1 MGRYLK
7 ASKVLRPRSALRIGR
22 VPRPLLMRWELLAD
36 EEPGWPAALNA
47 ASPPAFWLEE
57 EPSEA
62 EEEDEG
68 GRFDTLDEAWLQYYQ
83 ELHLAQERIGDIW
96 SQRVPT
102 EILDE
107 WWEREALHEDLGD
120 DFEIV
125 MLIEE
130 GPYSQGLFDSQG
142 WR

>member
-7 ASKVLRPRSALRIGR
+7 ASKVLRPRSALRTGR
-22 VPRPLLMRWELLAD
+22 IPRSLLMRWERLAD

-47 ASPPAFWLEE
+47 AFPPAFWPEE
-57 EPSEA
+57 ESQGA
-62 EEEDEG
+62 EEDEG
-68 GRFDTLDEAWLQYYQ
+68 ARFDTLVEAWLYYDQ
-83 ELHLAQERIGDIW
+83 ELHLAQERLGDIW
-96 SQRVPT
+96 SRRIPT

-107 WWEREALHEDLGD
+107 WWEQEALHEDLGD

-130 GPYSQGLFDSQG
+130 GPYSRGIFDAQG